1 MKRRILALVLT
12 LALALGML
20 VPARAA
26 YTPEEQYDLLRYVED
41 LIRELSHLPEEI
53 RLAAAQRD
61 PSRLNRYVTQAATAF
76 HKFYT
81 ECRIKEAEPAVRD
94 ARILLCQCTAAVI
107 ENTLSTFGVS
117 APDHM

>member
-41 LIRELSHLPEEI
+41 LIRTEGLESSPDDDPLGAALLEALEADPTLFERMMSAMLS
-53 RLAAAQRD
+53 R
-61 PSRLNRYVTQAATAF
+61 
-76 HKFYT
+76 
-81 ECRIKEAEPAVRD
+81 
-94 ARILLCQCTAAVI
+94 
-107 ENTLSTFGVS
+107 
-117 APDHM
+117 